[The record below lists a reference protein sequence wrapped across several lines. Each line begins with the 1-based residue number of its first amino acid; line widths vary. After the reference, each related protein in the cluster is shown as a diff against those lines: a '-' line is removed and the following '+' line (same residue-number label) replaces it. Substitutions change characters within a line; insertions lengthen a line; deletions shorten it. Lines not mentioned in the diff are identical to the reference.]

1 MNIAMF
7 IVGFCIFSV
16 YIYFTIWSIFYNSR
30 KNREENYPNY
40 YSRHGQVDN
49 MDSDGMGNFS
59 RFPNK
64 KEKYVSKRRNV
75 SGRGSVRTRK
85 K

>member
-1 MNIAMF
+1 MF
-7 IVGFCIFSV
+7 IVGFCIFTAYV
-16 YIYFTIWSIFYNSR
+16 GFLMWNIFYNHR

-64 KEKYVSKRRNV
+64 KEKDVPKRRNV
-75 SGRGSVRTRK
+75 PRRRSVRTK
-85 K
+85 N

>member
-7 IVGFCIFSV
+7 LVGFIIFSV
-16 YIYFTIWSIFYNSR
+16 YVTFLIWNIFHSAK

-49 MDSDGMGNFS
+49 MDMDGMGNFS
-59 RFPNK
+59 RIPTYK
-64 KEKYVSKRRNV
+64 KKTRRKY
-75 SGRGSVRTRK
+75 K
-85 K
+85 KKAIK

>member
-1 MNIAMF
+1 MNVAMF
-7 IVGFCIFSV
+7 IVGFCIFVV
-16 YIYFTIWSIFYNSR
+16 YVGFLIWNIFYNHN
-30 KNREENYPNY
+30 KNREENYPGY

-64 KEKYVSKRRNV
+64 KQKNVPKRRNV
-75 SGRGSVRTRK
+75 SRRRSVRTK
-85 K
+85 N